1 MPKRE
6 ACLPAPSAWSLIEA
20 IVTLMRRR
28 GGNSFP
34 ADPAS
39 GTAPRAVPT
48 GEDVDAFAAEIDAAL
63 DLRALARRGPEE
75 ANLLPRRLVEL
86 GLDPDEIARLEPV
99 PRTSLALHHVRQHR
113 RVFRGSR
120 RRLPGIVGAYRRV
133 ARLLSQCRNA
143 AAAQRDSMV
152 CGDEEV
158 GHSTGRHA
166 YYFCVPCEF
175 AWPVLTVGEAT

>member
-39 GTAPRAVPT
+39 GTAPRA
-48 GEDVDAFAAEIDAAL
+48 G
-63 DLRALARRGPEE
+63 
-75 ANLLPRRLVEL
+75 
-86 GLDPDEIARLEPV
+86 IATIAV
-99 PRTSLALHHVRQHR
+99 PRVGTLRRCRRDPRNTRLCCRTWCNASEVRGTGSSRAISSGSSPSSTR
-113 RVFRGSR
+113 RRGSR
-120 RRLPGIVGAYRRV
+120 LASSGPRRASARR
-133 ARLLSQCRNA
+133 SSA
-143 AAAQRDSMV
+143 ASIWAAKAST

-158 GHSTGRHA
+158 DHSTGRHA